1 MNISTKNITSAKAG
15 VTKTLQPGNVVAKI
29 NNISLEEF
37 TYLKGAY
44 NVILNIEGQDMG
56 ADFEG
61 FFIDKDKP
69 NLGRHKGQVGRVKAG
84 EYAFAD
90 GTTKSGIVIKRD
102 DEILKFINNIC
113 KELGLTWLDD
123 ADGKY
128 ETIEALVKAFNNE
141 KPYKG
146 MWLNFCLGGKE
157 YQNKEG
163 YTNFDL
169 FLPKY
174 TKGRVAFEKV
184 DKPGSKMMEFNETE
198 HIRKAKVKDVASF
211 GDAAATT
218 SSDFEL

>member
-1 MNISTKNITSAKAG
+1 MSINTKNITSAKAG
-15 VTKTLQPGNVVAKI
+15 VPKTLQPGNVVAKI
-29 NNISLEEF
+29 INISLEEF
-37 TYLKGAY
+37 TILKGAY
-44 NVILNIEGQDMG
+44 NVVLNLEGTDMG

-61 FFIDKDKP
+61 FFINKDQP

-90 GTTKSGIVIKRD
+90 GTTKSGIIVKRD

-128 ETIEALVKAFNNE
+128 DTIEALVKAFGNE
-141 KPYKG
+141 KPYKD
-146 MWLNFCLGGKE
+146 MFINFCLGGKE

-174 TKGRVAFEKV
+174 AKGRVAFEKL
-184 DKPGSKMMEFNETE
+184 DKPGSKLMEFNEAD

-211 GDAAATT
+211 GDASTTT